1 MQEYSSICYRNS
13 FLHQVIVRIDFLQFV
28 PTNMTFSE
36 SIEKEILR
44 IFPRRGKDQIIRFN
58 SINVVFDQNNNGL
71 PNANGKVL
79 EGIQRE
85 YFTNDGVNK
94 LVLSN
99 KFIVF
104 EINKYSSF
112 EVHKQWFQSILLEF
126 FQRNRVSANRT
137 GIRYNYIDSEDDEG
151 VNVIEFEFPMAI
163 IISQACDVI
172 AMEDIVNNK
181 SGKPAKFMPSILM
194 CPIYDKS
201 ASKSG
206 DHIKEAF
213 SLLSLNIVEEPIY
226 FKDDLKTADKDWHYR
241 FHSLTIETGAE
252 KVLENAIV
260 DFKHYFTVPISYLIS
275 HKKDRLLHL
284 DDLFAEQITLKF
296 STYLARVAIP

>member
-1 MQEYSSICYRNS
+1 
-13 FLHQVIVRIDFLQFV
+13 
-28 PTNMTFSE
+28 MTTTSKAFKSQ
-36 SIEKEILR
+36 LT
-44 IFPRRGKDQIIRFN
+44 DQICQGDIFQ
-58 SINVVFDQNNNGL
+58 NV
-71 PNANGKVL
+71 
-79 EGIQRE
+79 
-85 YFTNDGVNK
+85 
-94 LVLSN
+94 
-99 KFIVF
+99 
-104 EINKYSSF
+104 
-112 EVHKQWFQSILLEF
+112 
-126 FQRNRVSANRT
+126 
-137 GIRYNYIDSEDDEG
+137 RYNYIDSEDDEG

>member
-1 MQEYSSICYRNS
+1 MSTTSKAFKSQ
-13 FLHQVIVRIDFLQFV
+13 L
-28 PTNMTFSE
+28 T
-36 SIEKEILR
+36 
-44 IFPRRGKDQIIRFN
+44 DQICQGDIFQ
-58 SINVVFDQNNNGL
+58 NV
-71 PNANGKVL
+71 
-79 EGIQRE
+79 
-85 YFTNDGVNK
+85 
-94 LVLSN
+94 
-99 KFIVF
+99 
-104 EINKYSSF
+104 
-112 EVHKQWFQSILLEF
+112 
-126 FQRNRVSANRT
+126 
-137 GIRYNYIDSEDDEG
+137 RYNYIDSEDDEG
-151 VNVIEFEFPMAI
+151 VNVIEFEFPMSI

>member
-1 MQEYSSICYRNS
+1 MSTTSKAFKSQ
-13 FLHQVIVRIDFLQFV
+13 L
-28 PTNMTFSE
+28 T
-36 SIEKEILR
+36 
-44 IFPRRGKDQIIRFN
+44 DQICQGDIFQ
-58 SINVVFDQNNNGL
+58 NV
-71 PNANGKVL
+71 
-79 EGIQRE
+79 
-85 YFTNDGVNK
+85 
-94 LVLSN
+94 
-99 KFIVF
+99 
-104 EINKYSSF
+104 
-112 EVHKQWFQSILLEF
+112 
-126 FQRNRVSANRT
+126 
-137 GIRYNYIDSEDDEG
+137 RYNYIDSEDDEG

-172 AMEDIVNNK
+172 AMEDVVNNK

-206 DHIKEAF
+206 DHIKDAF

>member
-1 MQEYSSICYRNS
+1 MSTTSKAFKSQ
-13 FLHQVIVRIDFLQFV
+13 L
-28 PTNMTFSE
+28 T
-36 SIEKEILR
+36 
-44 IFPRRGKDQIIRFN
+44 DQICQG
-58 SINVVFDQNNNGL
+58 D
-71 PNANGKVL
+71 
-79 EGIQRE
+79 
-85 YFTNDGVNK
+85 
-94 LVLSN
+94 
-99 KFIVF
+99 
-104 EINKYSSF
+104 
-112 EVHKQWFQSILLEF
+112 F
-126 FQRNRVSANRT
+126 FQNV
-137 GIRYNYIDSEDDEG
+137 RYNYIDSEDDEG

-296 STYLARVAIP
+296 STYLARVAIL

>member
-1 MQEYSSICYRNS
+1 MDS
-13 FLHQVIVRIDFLQFV
+13 F
-28 PTNMTFSE
+28 
-36 SIEKEILR
+36 
-44 IFPRRGKDQIIRFN
+44 
-58 SINVVFDQNNNGL
+58 
-71 PNANGKVL
+71 
-79 EGIQRE
+79 
-85 YFTNDGVNK
+85 
-94 LVLSN
+94 
-99 KFIVF
+99 
-104 EINKYSSF
+104 
-112 EVHKQWFQSILLEF
+112 KQL
-126 FQRNRVSANRT
+126 
-137 GIRYNYIDSEDDEG
+137 
-151 VNVIEFEFPMAI
+151 M
-163 IISQACDVI
+163 ISQACDVI

>member
-1 MQEYSSICYRNS
+1 MSTTSKAFKSQ
-13 FLHQVIVRIDFLQFV
+13 L
-28 PTNMTFSE
+28 T
-36 SIEKEILR
+36 
-44 IFPRRGKDQIIRFN
+44 DQICQGDIFQ
-58 SINVVFDQNNNGL
+58 NV
-71 PNANGKVL
+71 
-79 EGIQRE
+79 
-85 YFTNDGVNK
+85 
-94 LVLSN
+94 
-99 KFIVF
+99 
-104 EINKYSSF
+104 
-112 EVHKQWFQSILLEF
+112 
-126 FQRNRVSANRT
+126 
-137 GIRYNYIDSEDDEG
+137 RYNYIDSEDDEG

-172 AMEDIVNNK
+172 VMEDVVNNK

>member
-1 MQEYSSICYRNS
+1 MSTTSKAFKSQLTDKIC
-13 FLHQVIVRIDFLQFV
+13 QGD
-28 PTNMTFSE
+28 
-36 SIEKEILR
+36 
-44 IFPRRGKDQIIRFN
+44 IFQ
-58 SINVVFDQNNNGL
+58 NV
-71 PNANGKVL
+71 
-79 EGIQRE
+79 
-85 YFTNDGVNK
+85 
-94 LVLSN
+94 
-99 KFIVF
+99 
-104 EINKYSSF
+104 
-112 EVHKQWFQSILLEF
+112 
-126 FQRNRVSANRT
+126 
-137 GIRYNYIDSEDDEG
+137 RYNYIDSEDDEG
-151 VNVIEFEFPMAI
+151 VNIIEFEFPMAI
-163 IISQACDVI
+163 IISQACVVI
-172 AMEDIVNNK
+172 AMEDVVNNK

-206 DHIKEAF
+206 EHIKEAF

-241 FHSLTIETGAE
+241 FHSLTIETGTE

-275 HKKDRLLHL
+275 HKKDRLLRL

>member
-1 MQEYSSICYRNS
+1 MSTTSKAFKSQ
-13 FLHQVIVRIDFLQFV
+13 L
-28 PTNMTFSE
+28 T
-36 SIEKEILR
+36 
-44 IFPRRGKDQIIRFN
+44 DQICQGDIFQ
-58 SINVVFDQNNNGL
+58 NV
-71 PNANGKVL
+71 
-79 EGIQRE
+79 R
-85 YFTNDGVNK
+85 
-94 LVLSN
+94 
-99 KFIVF
+99 
-104 EINKYSSF
+104 YS
-112 EVHKQWFQSILLEF
+112 
-126 FQRNRVSANRT
+126 
-137 GIRYNYIDSEDDEG
+137 YIDSEDDEG
-151 VNVIEFEFPMAI
+151 VNIVEFEFPMAI

-172 AMEDIVNNK
+172 AMEDVVNNK

-194 CPIYDKS
+194 CPRYDKS

>member
-1 MQEYSSICYRNS
+1 MSTTSKAFKSQ
-13 FLHQVIVRIDFLQFV
+13 L
-28 PTNMTFSE
+28 T
-36 SIEKEILR
+36 
-44 IFPRRGKDQIIRFN
+44 DQICQGVIFQ
-58 SINVVFDQNNNGL
+58 NV
-71 PNANGKVL
+71 
-79 EGIQRE
+79 
-85 YFTNDGVNK
+85 
-94 LVLSN
+94 
-99 KFIVF
+99 
-104 EINKYSSF
+104 
-112 EVHKQWFQSILLEF
+112 
-126 FQRNRVSANRT
+126 
-137 GIRYNYIDSEDDEG
+137 RYNYIDSEDDEG